1 MHQFPGRELP
11 LQTASLSS
19 LERAIQHQYVIVVKY
34 KTQMYV
40 FCVVFMQTPAWVLKF
55 LCFFEVMLGKKIFKL
70 SPFLMHLNV
79 FSMTLFSGRHF
90 FQWECCFV
98 SISALEFAYSPSLFC
113 SVLVFSF
120 QCFSLEYLG
129 KEEFSL
135 QRKHSILPLCSE
147 LSCVGAWAAWPNKTC
162 SEKGVAQG
170 DAKKF
175 FPTYIILPLYRRWV

>member
-19 LERAIQHQYVIVVKY
+19 LERAIQHQYVIVVNS

-40 FCVVFMQTPAWVLKF
+40 FYVVFMQTPAWVLKF
-55 LCFFEVMLGKKIFKL
+55 LCFFQVMLGK
-70 SPFLMHLNV
+70 SSNFLHSWCILM
-79 FSMTLFSGRHF
+79 FSVWLFSGRHF

-113 SVLVFSF
+113 SVPVFSF
-120 QCFSLEYLG
+120 QCFSLEHLG

-135 QRKHSILPLCSE
+135 QRKHSVLPLCSE

-162 SEKGVAQG
+162 SEKGMAQG
-170 DAKKF
+170 DAKRF